1 MRGCLG
7 HKGSQLGIKMEEV
20 KNVHDVEPFDRS
32 KNGEPRG
39 QGGDTATVGGP
50 LMKPT
55 VSKP

>member
-1 MRGCLG
+1 
-7 HKGSQLGIKMEEV
+7 MEEV
-20 KNVHDVEPFDRS
+20 KNIHGIEPFDRS

-39 QGGDTATVGGP
+39 QGGDTTTVGGP